1 MVVSPSAIRANAK
14 THPVLA
20 VSNMNI
26 KPSLAAR
33 GVVPLHNRQAR
44 ISARDLVLDFPIYDV
59 ASRSLKQLLMV
70 RPIANVLRGASH
82 VGGSIATGAGGTVVV
97 RAIDATSFEIGR
109 GERVG
114 LIGHNGAGKTTLLRT
129 MAGIYEP
136 TSGMLETAGHVMP
149 LFNLMEGMMPDAT
162 GREFIRIRGVLLGL
176 QPNQLDAL
184 TEDVLEFCELDSY
197 IDMPVRTYSTGMLV
211 RLAFALSTTV
221 SPDILLF
228 DELIGAGDAR
238 FVAKAQERLKTF
250 IERSSIVVVA
260 SHSRAILEQWCN
272 RLFLLEHGKLVAD
285 GSVDDVLREYDQRLA
300 AEARAVSP
308 VSGDQTSRYLEP
320 QGPLKPTNAAVA
332 LIVDEQG
339 RYLMQLRD
347 AKRTIFFPDHWGCF
361 GGALEPGE
369 TDEQCL
375 AREIDEELGLDL
387 RQCTVRHFTT
397 FTFNFDFA
405 GGSVIYRSFF
415 EVKADSVLLADLP
428 LREGRAKKLVAGPK
442 LLAMQVVPYDRFAIW
457 MHCYR
462 HELSK

>member
-1 MVVSPSAIRANAK
+1 V
-14 THPVLA
+14 TT
-20 VSNMNI
+20 MNI
-26 KPSLAAR
+26 KPSVNAR
-33 GVVPLHNRQAR
+33 GVVPLPHREAR
-44 ISARDLVLDFPIYDV
+44 ISARELALDFPIYDV
-59 ASRSLKQLLMV
+59 SSRSLKQLLMV
-70 RPIANVLRGASH
+70 RPIANALRGTSH
-82 VGGSIATGAGGTVVV
+82 VGGSIAAGVGGTMVV
-97 RAIDATSFEIGR
+97 RAIDKMSFEIGA

-136 TSGMLETAGHVMP
+136 TNGVLETAGHVMP

-176 QPNQLDAL
+176 EPNQLDAL
-184 TEDVLEFCELDSY
+184 AEDVIDFCELGSY

-211 RLAFALSTTV
+211 RLAFALSTSV

-238 FVAKAQERLKTF
+238 FVSKAEERLKSF
-250 IERSSIVVVA
+250 IERSSVIVVA

-272 RLFLLEHGKLVAD
+272 RLFLLEHGKLIAD
-285 GSVDDVLREYDQRLA
+285 GPVQDVLVEYNQRLA
-300 AEARAVSP
+300 VEAGEVSSMP
-308 VSGDQTSRYLEP
+308 RGLMPRYLEP
-320 QGPLKPTNAAVA
+320 QGSLKPANAAVA
-332 LIVDEQG
+332 LIVDEHG

-347 AKRTIFFPDHWGCF
+347 AKRTIFFPEHWGCF

-369 TDEQCL
+369 SDEQCL
-375 AREIDEELGLDL
+375 AREIEEELGLDL

-397 FTFNFDFA
+397 FTFDFGFA
-405 GGSVIYRSFF
+405 GGSAIHRSFF
-415 EVKADSVLLADLP
+415 EVRAHSALLADLP
-428 LREGRAKKLVAGPK
+428 LHEGRAKQLFAGPE

-462 HELSK
+462 QELSQ